1 MIKRKAA
8 GSLTQHVLITV
19 SGDHVNIKTTTTLS
33 KQESDFDIG
42 KKFKSP
48 AFGLA
53 DGEMEVNIVIF
64 QTDGGL
70 KA

>member
-8 GSLTQHVLITV
+8 GSLTQHVVITV

-53 DGEMEVNIVIF
+53 DGEMEVKSQIWPIPHSS
-64 QTDGGL
+64 
-70 KA
+70 